1 MNAALCYITPY
12 LKKPSEEQKV
22 SFGQRC
28 VRQQIQKNWQSVLW
42 VRVNNWRFLSPTGT
56 QPETICFLRLER
68 KDSRL
73 CQKKKNRQERKVTSQ
88 TVKTTK
94 KKRSAWFMEKSTL
107 QTVERKKSRTAWFIS
122 ELNIVWDK
130 LGEEKVEPRQIR
142 MFSKTTKK
150 RKQEESGAQWQ
161 KGSKW
166 FVKAFQNITIA
177 AVKLRNN
184 KSCFLTGRIDRL
196 VGCWGLL
203 ALHNYWSFNTKPQQS
218 RLSSYVF
225 CPLGSAQQ

>member
-1 MNAALCYITPY
+1 MNILIPHFVLHITPY

-28 VRQQIQKNWQSVLW
+28 VRQQIQKNWRSVLW
-42 VRVNNWRFLSPTGT
+42 VRVNNWRFLSPIGT

-94 KKRSAWFMEKSTL
+94 KNTFRLIYGKKHTSDRRT
-107 QTVERKKSRTAWFIS
+107 KKSRTAWFIS

-150 RKQEESGAQWQ
+150 RKQEESGAQ
-161 KGSKW
+161 
-166 FVKAFQNITIA
+166 
-177 AVKLRNN
+177 
-184 KSCFLTGRIDRL
+184 
-196 VGCWGLL
+196 
-203 ALHNYWSFNTKPQQS
+203 
-218 RLSSYVF
+218 
-225 CPLGSAQQ
+225 